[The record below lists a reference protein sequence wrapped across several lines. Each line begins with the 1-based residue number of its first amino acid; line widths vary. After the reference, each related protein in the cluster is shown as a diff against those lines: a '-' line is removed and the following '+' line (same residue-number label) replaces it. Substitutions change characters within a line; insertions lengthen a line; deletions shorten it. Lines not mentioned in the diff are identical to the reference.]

1 MILPLSL
8 VSFLGRERG
17 EKRAFLAAL
26 CWISYF
32 RLLLPRA
39 RLAGLL
45 QRADHLSERKLGRM
59 AEEDLAAPQLS
70 WALSRASQLVP
81 GATCLVQALAGKVV
95 FSLAG
100 YESTVKI
107 GVRKDEDEGI
117 WAHAWLI
124 SGREVVVGARPDLDA
139 YV

>member
-1 MILPLSL
+1 MALPLSL
-8 VSFLGRERG
+8 ANFLERDRG

-26 CWISYF
+26 FWISYF

-39 RLAGLL
+39 RLGRLL
-45 QRADHLSERKLGRM
+45 QRADDVSERKLGLM
-59 AEEDLAAPQLS
+59 AEEKLTAPQVS

-100 YESTVKI
+100 YESTVKM

-117 WAHAWLI
+117 GAHAWLI